1 MTWWVVWG
9 SDEGADDGGVVDDV
23 VGGVGAGVLLD
34 MHLGHMV
41 DGLVDLGHHVVG
53 HHRGVGVGH
62 GGGVGVSHGGGGGDH
77 GSDSLNLNGLDL
89 NGLDGGGVDDGGV
102 VDEGGVGVGD
112 SGGGGHNGG
121 GVDHGGGN
129 SLADG
134 VDKAV
139 LVDVLGEA
147 LQGDGAEATLG
158 GDKVAEGG
166 GERTSGQ
173 AGVDVGLE
181 EQLGVSLGAGGGQS
195 GAEQANK
202 RKRLH
207 VGGLGCR

>member
-53 HHRGVGVGH
+53 HDRGG
-62 GGGVGVSHGGGGGDH
+62 GVSHGGGGVDH
-77 GSDSLNLNGLDL
+77 GSDGLDL
-89 NGLDGGGVDDGGV
+89 NGLDLDGLDGGG

-129 SLADG
+129 RLADG

>member
-53 HHRGVGVGH
+53 HH
-62 GGGVGVSHGGGGGDH
+62 
-77 GSDSLNLNGLDL
+77 
-89 NGLDGGGVDDGGV
+89 GGV

-166 GERTSGQ
+166 GERSSWGSASGRGAARAAPNRQ
-173 AGVDVGLE
+173 TNAKDFMLAG
-181 EQLGVSLGAGGGQS
+181 
-195 GAEQANK
+195 
-202 RKRLH
+202 
-207 VGGLGCR
+207 